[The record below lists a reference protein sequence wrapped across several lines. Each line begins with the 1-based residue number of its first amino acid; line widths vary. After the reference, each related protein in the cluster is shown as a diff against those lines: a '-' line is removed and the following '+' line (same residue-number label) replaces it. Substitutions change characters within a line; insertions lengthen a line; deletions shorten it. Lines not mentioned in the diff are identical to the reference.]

1 MDHGRLSRTY
11 YNPNMRRY
19 HDKEAFVTGHEGSTA
34 PFEIFLLCLVV
45 PASLYLHRTIVIAIN
60 NPAGSPTRDCR
71 PHEHQRRDVAVEF
84 ITLILPM
91 LLVQTS
97 LLTFIIGPCLL
108 LLGMVAV
115 AGAVRQRTT
124 HRIRSIEED
133 DDATNN
139 NFDNNMTVSRVKV
152 QDEQEDIRTLPRDI
166 FGRITPVKKKKTALD
181 ATPRKQKSR
190 TKTTKLTTTTTT
202 TTTVVMDT
210 TITTPT
216 RDVFGR
222 IKYNINNELS
232 SSKEDVTRTNNNKQ
246 EETAAAIAQ
255 LTHNNHNHTNITHHT
270 NRPIYLS
277 AHRAFVYLLTTIA
290 ILAVDFPLF
299 PRRYC
304 KTEVV
309 GYGFM
314 DLGAASFVIVAG
326 WTSVLQHHQ
335 YQQQSIASSSSNYY
349 YKVMKKCT
357 PLLLIGLIRLAT
369 TKGLEYQEHV
379 SEYGIHWN
387 FFFTLCCIELIMT
400 LWKQIKTTLFYA
412 ATYISVDLVL
422 GVAFMVTYQLYLSQ
436 YGGQEF
442 IVYANRQCFAT
453 NTNSSLCN
461 AFAANREGIL
471 GVIGYCSLRLLSE
484 CIAKVCLLL
493 PPPPSSSS
501 SSSNDAISSQR
512 RRLFYT
518 SMGLWLLHFLLT
530 VGLHIPNS
538 RRTTNASF
546 ILWALAHNTS
556 LLTCIHVVVDKT
568 GNNNNNNNNSDSRLD
583 SEYYTLPWILSSVN
597 DFGLAV
603 FLSSNVLTGLVNLT
617 FDTLHSSNIKAM
629 LILSVYLALVCGF
642 ALFLDTLF
650 KRRRE
655 KVE

>member
-1 MDHGRLSRTY
+1 
-11 YNPNMRRY
+11 MRRY

-71 PHEHQRRDVAVEF
+71 PHEHHDQQHQRRDVAVEF

-152 QDEQEDIRTLPRDI
+152 QEEQEDIRTLPRDI
-166 FGRITPVKKKKTALD
+166 FGRITPVKKKRTAVD

-190 TKTTKLTTTTTT
+190 TKTTKMTTTTTTTT

-277 AHRAFVYLLTTIA
+277 AHRAYVYLLTMIA

-304 KTEVV
+304 KTDIY
-309 GYGFM
+309 GYDGFM

-326 WTSVLQHHQ
+326 WTSVMQHHQ
-335 YQQQSIASSSSNYY
+335 YQKSINTSSTIVEELQIITITNY
-349 YKVMKKCT
+349 YKVIKKCI
-357 PLLLIGLIRLAT
+357 PLKLIGIISLAI
-369 TKGLEYQEHV
+369 TKGLEYQDHV
-379 SEYGIHWN
+379 SEYGVHWN
-387 FFFTLCCIELIMT
+387 FFFTLCCVELIM
-400 LWKQIKTTLFYA
+400 
-412 ATYISVDLVL
+412 
-422 GVAFMVTYQLYLSQ
+422 
-436 YGGQEF
+436 
-442 IVYANRQCFAT
+442 IV
-453 NTNSSLCN
+453 
-461 AFAANREGIL
+461 
-471 GVIGYCSLRLLSE
+471 
-484 CIAKVCLLL
+484 
-493 PPPPSSSS
+493 
-501 SSSNDAISSQR
+501 
-512 RRLFYT
+512 
-518 SMGLWLLHFLLT
+518 
-530 VGLHIPNS
+530 
-538 RRTTNASF
+538 
-546 ILWALAHNTS
+546 
-556 LLTCIHVVVDKT
+556 
-568 GNNNNNNNNSDSRLD
+568 
-583 SEYYTLPWILSSVN
+583 
-597 DFGLAV
+597 
-603 FLSSNVLTGLVNLT
+603 
-617 FDTLHSSNIKAM
+617 
-629 LILSVYLALVCGF
+629 
-642 ALFLDTLF
+642 
-650 KRRRE
+650 
-655 KVE
+655 

>member
-1 MDHGRLSRTY
+1 VDHKIPIMR
-11 YNPNMRRY
+11 RRY
-19 HDKEAFVTGHEGSTA
+19 HDKEAFVTGHEGSTT
-34 PFEIFLLCLVV
+34 PFEVFLLCLVV
-45 PASLYLHRTIVIAIN
+45 PVSLYLHRTIVIAIT
-60 NPAGSPTRDCR
+60 AGSPTTTRDC
-71 PHEHQRRDVAVEF
+71 PHQQHQRRDVAVEF
-84 ITLILPM
+84 LTIILPM

-124 HRIRSIEED
+124 HRIRSIVEE
-133 DDATNN
+133 DATNN
-139 NFDNNMTVSRVKV
+139 NLDNRTVSRVKV
-152 QDEQEDIRTLPRDI
+152 QEEQEDIRTLPRDI
-166 FGRITPVKKKKTALD
+166 FGRITPVKKNNENLASTAAAVD

-190 TKTTKLTTTTTT
+190 TKMTKTTTTTT
-202 TTTVVMDT
+202 TVMDT

-232 SSKEDVTRTNNNKQ
+232 SSSSKEDVTNTNNNNK
-246 EETAAAIAQ
+246 ETESAAVTIAQ
-255 LTHNNHNHTNITHHT
+255 LTHNNNNHNHTNVTNHT

-277 AHRAFVYLLTTIA
+277 AHRAYVYLLTTIA

-335 YQQQSIASSSSNYY
+335 YQQSIAGSNHY

-387 FFFTLCCIELIMT
+387 FFFTLCCIELIMI
-400 LWKQIKTTLFYA
+400 LWKQIKTTFCNSALRTS

-442 IVYANRQCFAT
+442 IVYANRQCFA

-493 PPPPSSSS
+493 PPPPPS

-512 RRLFYT
+512 RRLFYS

-530 VGLHIPNS
+530 VCLHIPNS

-568 GNNNNNNNNSDSRLD
+568 GNNNKNSDRRLD

-617 FDTLHSSNIKAM
+617 FDTLHSSNNKAM

-655 KVE
+655 KVD